1 MNQRTRSF
9 LIGSAA
15 VILLG
20 LGTGLVAYYNG
31 GLPTM
36 LGQASDAEFQYLP
49 ASAAAVGYAD
59 VRSIMASEFRQKLRE
74 VLPTGEEKDKIQAEF
89 GVDVE
94 SDIDTVSAA
103 YLGGG
108 TAESVV
114 VIVRG
119 RFNAG
124 QIEAKA
130 TEHGAVAEEYK
141 GKKLLVFSE
150 SSSDGT
156 ATHHSSGGVAFLEAG
171 TLALGEIGA
180 IRQAIDAAESG
191 QDVRKN
197 ADLMKVVNDVRGSGN
212 AWFVGRF
219 DAIAA
224 AHTLPDE
231 LKSHIPALNTFAVSA
246 HVNGGFSGAIRVD
259 ARDETAAQQ
268 LRDVVR
274 GALAAGQLIA
284 ADDPRVNT
292 MLKSM
297 QITGSGNTVGLT
309 FTLPAGLLDV
319 VKGFATSHGMP
330 RNAPES
336 TPHQIHK

>member
-36 LGQASDAEFQYLP
+36 LGQSSDAELQYLP
-49 ASAAAVGYAD
+49 ANSAAVGYAD
-59 VRSIMASEFRQKLRE
+59 VHSIMTSEFRQKLRE

-89 GVDVE
+89 GVDIE
-94 SDIDTVSAA
+94 NDIDTVSAA

-108 TAESVV
+108 TPESVV

-119 RFNAG
+119 RFNTG

-130 TEHGAVAEEYK
+130 TQHGAVAEEYK
-141 GKKLLVFSE
+141 GKKMLVFTEASG
-150 SSSDGT
+150 DTT
-156 ATHHSSGGVAFLEAG
+156 ATHHSSGGVAFLEVG
-171 TLALGEIGA
+171 VLALGEAGA
-180 IRQAIDAAESG
+180 IRQAIDAAETG

-212 AWFVGRF
+212 AWFVGKF

-224 AHTLPDE
+224 AHTLPEE
-231 LKSHIPALNTFAVSA
+231 LKSRIPAISTFAVSA

-259 ARDETAAQQ
+259 ARDEKAAQQ

-284 ADDPRVNT
+284 ADDPRVDT

-309 FTLPAGLLDV
+309 FTIPAGLLDV
-319 VKGFATSHGMP
+319 MKGFATAHGRP
-330 RNAPES
+330 HAPES
-336 TPHQIHK
+336 TPQIHK

>member
-1 MNQRTRSF
+1 MNQRTRTF

-20 LGTGLVAYYNG
+20 LGTGIVAYYNG

-36 LGQASDAEFQYLP
+36 LGPAAEAEFQYLP
-49 ASAAAVGYAD
+49 ANSAAVGYAD
-59 VRSIMASEFRQKLRE
+59 VRGIMDSEFRQKLRE
-74 VLPTGEEKDKIQAEF
+74 ILPTGQEKDKIQAEF
-89 GVDVE
+89 GVDIE
-94 SDIDTVSAA
+94 KDIDTVSVA
-103 YLGGG
+103 YLGGV
-108 TAESVV
+108 TPESLV
-114 VIVRG
+114 VIIRG
-119 RFNAG
+119 RFNDS

-130 TEHGAVAEEYK
+130 TEHGAVSEEYK
-141 GKKLLVFSE
+141 GKKMLVFSE
-150 SSSDGT
+150 TSSDAT
-156 ATHHSSGGVAFLEAG
+156 AHHSSGGVAFLEVG
-171 TLALGEIGA
+171 TLALGEAGA

-212 AWFVGRF
+212 AWFVGKF
-219 DAIAA
+219 DAISA

-231 LKSHIPALNTFAVSA
+231 LKSHIPAINTFAVST
-246 HVNGGFSGAIRVD
+246 HVNGGLSGAVRVD

-309 FTLPAGLLDV
+309 FTMPAGVLDV
-319 VKGFATSHGMP
+319 LKGLAAAHGMP
-330 RNAPES
+330 HSATEPV
-336 TPHQIHK
+336 PQIHR

>member
-36 LGQASDAEFQYLP
+36 LGQTSDAELQYLP

-59 VRSIMASEFRQKLRE
+59 VRSIMTSEFRQKLRE

-89 GVDVE
+89 GVDIE
-94 SDIDTVSAA
+94 NDIDTVSAA

-108 TAESVV
+108 TPESVV

-130 TEHGAVAEEYK
+130 TQHGAVAEEYK
-141 GKKLLVFSE
+141 GKKMLVFTETSG
-150 SSSDGT
+150 DAT
-156 ATHHSSGGVAFLEAG
+156 AHHSSGGVAFLEVG
-171 TLALGEIGA
+171 TLALGEAGA

-212 AWFVGRF
+212 AWFVGKF

-224 AHTLPDE
+224 AHTLPEE
-231 LKSHIPALNTFAVSA
+231 LKSRIPAISTFAVSA

-259 ARDETAAQQ
+259 ARDEKAAQQ

-284 ADDPRVNT
+284 ADDPRVDT

-309 FTLPAGLLDV
+309 FTIPAGLLDV
-319 VKGFATSHGMP
+319 MKGLASAHGVP
-330 RNAPES
+330 RPSES
-336 TPHQIHK
+336 PLQQIHK